1 MSTIWLF
8 IKAFDILYC
17 VNGQLDVNVF
27 LILLFIFTDIGDR
40 FVVFKKRTGK
50 ELTVLYDE
58 GIYS

>member
-1 MSTIWLF
+1 
-8 IKAFDILYC
+8 
-17 VNGQLDVNVF
+17 
-27 LILLFIFTDIGDR
+27 LFIFTDIGDR